1 MEESVTK
8 GEVALRMLYHKAFR
22 FRIYPTVEQL
32 TLIQKML
39 GCTRFVFNHFLAK
52 WNETYEKTGKGLSY
66 NTCAKEL
73 PALKNDFV
81 WLKEVD
87 SIALQSSVR
96 NVADAFDR
104 FFRKQNDKPRFKSR
118 KNPVQSYTTKF
129 TNGNIAIQGN
139 QLKLPKLGWLR
150 FAKSREIDGRILSA
164 TIRRN
169 ATGKL
174 FVSILCEV
182 EIEALPQK
190 DHAIGI
196 DLGIKEFAVCSNG
209 EVVANPK
216 HLRKHEK
223 QLARW
228 QRILSR
234 RTRGG
239 SNWHR
244 AKRKVAMIHEK
255 IANCR
260 EDFLHQL
267 TTKWIRENQTICL
280 EDLQVSNLL
289 QNHKLAKAISEVSW
303 ARCRSMLE
311 YKSTWYGRTVSVV
324 ANNFPSSQLCSAC
337 GHRNPDVKNLALREW
352 DCPACGVHHDRDQ
365 NASINIKKE
374 GLRLVANPT

>member
-1 MEESVTK
+1 MEGNVTK

-22 FRIYPTVEQL
+22 FRIYPTVEQV
-32 TLIQKML
+32 TLIQKMF
-39 GCTRFVFNHFLAK
+39 GCSRFVFNHFLAK

-66 NTCAKEL
+66 NTCAKE
-73 PALKNDFV
+73 
-81 WLKEVD
+81 LKEVD

-129 TNGNIAIQGN
+129 TNGNIVIHGN

-150 FAKSREIDGRILSA
+150 FAKSR
-164 TIRRN
+164 
-169 ATGKL
+169 
-174 FVSILCEV
+174 
-182 EIEALPQK
+182 
-190 DHAIGI
+190 GI

-234 RTRGG
+234 RT
-239 SNWHR
+239 
-244 AKRKVAMIHEK
+244 
-255 IANCR
+255 
-260 EDFLHQL
+260 
-267 TTKWIRENQTICL
+267 IR
-280 EDLQVSNLL
+280 
-289 QNHKLAKAISEVSW
+289 
-303 ARCRSMLE
+303 
-311 YKSTWYGRTVSVV
+311 VV
-324 ANNFPSSQLCSAC
+324 AKNFPSSQLCSAC